1 MGDTIRTL
9 ADNSLPSIAPGQAN
23 ELDNHMIMD
32 DGLETNGKGE
42 SSGISSFDTN
52 EKSPPFILQ
61 TPVKELKPLAD
72 HVKYVFL
79 GKENTPPVII
89 SSKLT
94 KSQEDELVKV
104 LQSHKQALGWII
116 SDIKRINPSICTHL
130 ILLKTRAEAIRQ
142 PQHRLNPVVLDV
154 VKAKVLKLLEMSASG
169 EHKKLRTQELEEMR
183 NEADESAKIYKEK
196 TKAFHDK
203 MISRKQFIVGQKVL
217 LYQSRLWLFPR
228 KLRTRGEGHLE
239 VTKVCTH
246 GSIQIRSPSSSKA
259 SVVNEHRLK
268 PYHENF
274 QLEHEERM
282 GPQDPVYSE

>member
-1 MGDTIRTL
+1 
-9 ADNSLPSIAPGQAN
+9 
-23 ELDNHMIMD
+23 MD

-52 EKSPPFILQ
+52 EKSPPSILQ

-89 SSKLT
+89 SSKIT
-94 KSQEDELVKV
+94 KSQEDELLKV

-130 ILLKTRAEAIRQ
+130 ILLEMGAEAIRQ
-142 PQHRLNPVVLDV
+142 PQRSLNPVVLDV
-154 VKAKVLKLLEMSASG
+154 MKAKVLKLLEMSASG
-169 EHKKLRTQELEEMR
+169 EHKKLQTQEVEEMR
-183 NEADESAKIYKEK
+183 NEAYESPKIYKEK

-203 MISRKQFIVGQKVL
+203 RISRKQFI
-217 LYQSRLWLFPR
+217 
-228 KLRTRGEGHLE
+228 
-239 VTKVCTH
+239 
-246 GSIQIRSPSSSKA
+246 RSLSSLKSFI
-259 SVVNEHRLK
+259 VNGHRLK

-274 QLEHEERM
+274 QPEHEERE
-282 GPQDPVYSE
+282 GLEDPIYSE